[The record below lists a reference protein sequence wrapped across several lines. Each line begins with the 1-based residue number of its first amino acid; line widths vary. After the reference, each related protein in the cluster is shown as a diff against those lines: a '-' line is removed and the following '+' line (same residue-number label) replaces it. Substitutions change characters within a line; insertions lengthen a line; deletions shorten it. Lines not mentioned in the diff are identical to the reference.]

1 MWCVN
6 GDGPGPAPSPSVD
19 QSDPRCVNTRFY
31 ATAPLSSSWSR
42 FTDPSLTPSPT
53 DAMSLRVL
61 EIIFFLY
68 FASHVPITLCIDL
81 QALLPGQV
89 YPQPLRDLLR
99 WYAERFKDPMMLD
112 PPPWF
117 RSFIVCEALLQT
129 PFFPVAAYAFLREA
143 EGATGEPG
151 SSSSSLSPQR
161 VHLTEPVAPPSVT
174 GSPCQTGRGS
184 GGVLLLVSGPGTAQ
198 TPPLM
203 DLSRNNTGQSNLIQV
218 PGGCRW
224 IRTPAII
231 YSTHV
236 ATTLV
241 PILAHI
247 LFHQFPTAPH
257 PGPQTLQERWLLV
270 SIYAPYLLVPVLI
283 LLTMLLSSTYSS
295 APRSGPTRTNP
306 RSGRRRLTLSRAEG
320 SCIKA
325 ELGSQCQC
333 CLSVKSPRP
342 EETELDSY
350 LTLHRSYYPG
360 RTVCGRGGR
369 PQLLPVL
376 TLAATAAPTE
386 EDEPL
391 LFPLRCL
398 HGHVPQ
404 ARHHVDRASARV
416 VRCAREP
423 PRRAAVQLGQRPTAG
438 TEKPRQPVK
447 KQQQDRLDY
456 LPQREESSIRGHPPL
471 RSTPQEQQHPRQPVT
486 METVG
491 DFEYSRKDLVGHG
504 AFAVVFKGRHRKK
517 TDWEVAIKCINKKN
531 LSKSQIL
538 LGKEIKILKE
548 LQHENIVALYDVQET
563 PNSVFL
569 VMEYCNG
576 GDLADYLQAKGTL
589 REETLKVF
597 LQQIAAAMRIL
608 NSKGIIH
615 RDLKPQNILL
625 SYTGRKKS
633 NISGI
638 RIKIADFGFA
648 RYLQSNMMAATLCG
662 SPMYMAPE
670 VIMSQNYDAK
680 ADLWSIGT
688 VIYQCLVGKP
698 PFQANSPQDLRMFYE
713 KNKNLQPIIPRET
726 SPQLSDL
733 LLGLLQRNQKDRMD
747 FDTFFSHPFLEPS
760 ATIKKSCPVPVP
772 SASNTVTDCSCGSSP
787 CIRYNSPPVSLQG
800 ARPSGELYGGP
811 EGPKAKVTSHSFRA
825 VCDTAAEEEEEE
837 EEEEVQGE
845 FCSLP
850 DMQTLAEDGLSSPPL
865 GPPNFLQLSKE
876 SAGSTSSKNS
886 SCDTDDFVLV
896 PHISTDSSHT
906 AQLCTCHWLAPPP
919 QEDGLEAD
927 WLKLVPELSSE
938 VNKELRLRRL
948 ASTGLLLDSRCPAAS
963 SPPSD
968 CSLLLPSPL
977 PPGPSRQQQPTP
989 GQTPMVSPRAE
1000 TTPIPVPTQVR
1011 NYQRI
1016 KQNLSSS
1023 PTTTLYSSPRSGT
1036 VRRSNTSPM
1045 GFPKVG
1051 SGSPS
1056 SADVPQTVG
1065 RRLSTGSSRPYSPS
1079 PLVGTIPEQLGHC
1092 CCHLQGHEPRSRSSS
1107 GGSPVPSSQLLG
1119 ARLQSAPTLTEVY
1132 QTRQKLHKQLSDP
1145 VQPSSS
1151 CSHSP
1156 QLGRPANLGS
1166 SPTKLL
1172 GSSPRTSDW
1181 LQKSPLPTIIGS
1193 PTKIISAPF
1202 KIPKTQASCNLM
1214 ALADSPAPSKMLAD
1228 VRDVCA
1234 HHCSP
1239 YIGGRPA
1246 APEASRTFGRS
1257 VSTGRLSEQPIRI
1270 TLGGQTNQGSTESLN
1285 TERPMDT
1292 APAGPSGLAPGGSAS
1307 PRTVMFTV
1315 GSPPSSSTPPTCSH
1329 LCTRPRTTSVGSNS
1343 SAGSLCSTSGRNYVG
1358 SPPGM
1363 AMGSSPPGGFGGG
1376 QLVPGSDGAPSSLRY
1391 TPLVLDLAL
1400 DLFLVLVM
1408 DLVLV
1413 LVLALVMDLDL
1424 VLVLALVMDLD
1435 LVLVMVLVLALAL
1448 DLFLVLV
1455 MDLVL
1460 VLALVMDLDLVLVL
1474 VMVLVLAL
1482 ALVLFLVLVMD
1493 LVLREHTDTL
1503 MHLRMMLSF
1512 TDCVL
1517 EMAAVRAG
1525 GADLGV
1531 SAASLYPPRTVW
1543 WWIRSASSVKS
1554 GGKQVE
1560 QLVLYMK
1567 AAQLLASSLH
1577 LAKAQIKSA
1586 KLNPSTAVKQGE
1598 THLHLSLLCTHCT
1611 CDLTHL
1617 TSSPCCSSSSSS
1629 PCSSSSSSSSV
1640 VKNLNDRYKSC
1651 ISLCRR
1657 LTDKLN
1663 HFFSDKQRFVD
1674 EINSV
1679 TAEKLIYNHAVEM
1692 VQSAA
1697 LDEMFKQTE
1706 DIAYRYSKAAMLLD
1720 GLSKILQDP
1729 TDIENVVKYK
1739 ASVDRRISALCY
1751 CTVTLYE

>member
-1 MWCVN
+1 
-6 GDGPGPAPSPSVD
+6 
-19 QSDPRCVNTRFY
+19 
-31 ATAPLSSSWSR
+31 
-42 FTDPSLTPSPT
+42 
-53 DAMSLRVL
+53 
-61 EIIFFLY
+61 
-68 FASHVPITLCIDL
+68 
-81 QALLPGQV
+81 
-89 YPQPLRDLLR
+89 
-99 WYAERFKDPMMLD
+99 
-112 PPPWF
+112 
-117 RSFIVCEALLQT
+117 
-129 PFFPVAAYAFLREA
+129 
-143 EGATGEPG
+143 
-151 SSSSSLSPQR
+151 
-161 VHLTEPVAPPSVT
+161 
-174 GSPCQTGRGS
+174 
-184 GGVLLLVSGPGTAQ
+184 
-198 TPPLM
+198 
-203 DLSRNNTGQSNLIQV
+203 
-218 PGGCRW
+218 
-224 IRTPAII
+224 
-231 YSTHV
+231 
-236 ATTLV
+236 
-241 PILAHI
+241 
-247 LFHQFPTAPH
+247 
-257 PGPQTLQERWLLV
+257 
-270 SIYAPYLLVPVLI
+270 
-283 LLTMLLSSTYSS
+283 
-295 APRSGPTRTNP
+295 
-306 RSGRRRLTLSRAEG
+306 
-320 SCIKA
+320 
-325 ELGSQCQC
+325 
-333 CLSVKSPRP
+333 
-342 EETELDSY
+342 
-350 LTLHRSYYPG
+350 
-360 RTVCGRGGR
+360 
-369 PQLLPVL
+369 
-376 TLAATAAPTE
+376 
-386 EDEPL
+386 
-391 LFPLRCL
+391 
-398 HGHVPQ
+398 
-404 ARHHVDRASARV
+404 
-416 VRCAREP
+416 
-423 PRRAAVQLGQRPTAG
+423 
-438 TEKPRQPVK
+438 
-447 KQQQDRLDY
+447 
-456 LPQREESSIRGHPPL
+456 
-471 RSTPQEQQHPRQPVT
+471 

-517 TDWEVAIKCINKKN
+517 TDWEVAIKSINKKN

-538 LGKEIKILKE
+538 LGKEIKILKVSMT
-548 LQHENIVALYDVQET
+548 LSCLSLIISMYLK
-563 PNSVFL
+563 NSL
-569 VMEYCNG
+569 YCNG

-589 REETLKVF
+589 REDTLRVF

-625 SYTGRKKS
+625 SYVGRKKS

-760 ATIKKSCPVPVP
+760 STIKKSCPVPVP
-772 SASNTVTDCSCGSSP
+772 STSNAVTDSSCGSSP
-787 CIRYNSPPVSLQG
+787 CIRYNSPP
-800 ARPSGELYGGP
+800 
-811 EGPKAKVTSHSFRA
+811 
-825 VCDTAAEEEEEE
+825 
-837 EEEEVQGE
+837 
-845 FCSLP
+845 SLP

-896 PHISTDSSHT
+896 PHISTDSCKRQFT
-906 AQLCTCHWLAPPP
+906 VIIYKPFTQVY
-919 QEDGLEAD
+919 
-927 WLKLVPELSSE
+927 LKHQ
-938 VNKELRLRRL
+938 NYMQGILR
-948 ASTGLLLDSRCPAAS
+948 LLLD
-963 SPPSD
+963 
-968 CSLLLPSPL
+968 
-977 PPGPSRQQQPTP
+977 QQPQPTP

-1023 PTTTLYSSPRSGT
+1023 PTTTLYSSP
-1036 VRRSNTSPM
+1036 
-1045 GFPKVG
+1045 
-1051 SGSPS
+1051 
-1056 SADVPQTVG
+1056 
-1065 RRLSTGSSRPYSPS
+1065 
-1079 PLVGTIPEQLGHC
+1079 
-1092 CCHLQGHEPRSRSSS
+1092 
-1107 GGSPVPSSQLLG
+1107 VPSSQLLG
-1119 ARLQSAPTLTEVY
+1119 ARLQSAPMLTEVY

-1145 VQPSSS
+1145 VPPSSSS

-1193 PTKIISAPF
+1193 PTKTISAPF

-1214 ALADSPAPSKMLAD
+1214 ALADSPAPTKTVAD
-1228 VRDVCA
+1228 ARDICI

-1239 YIGGRPA
+1239 YSGGRPA
-1246 APEASRTFGRS
+1246 APEASRTFE
-1257 VSTGRLSEQPIRI
+1257 TENPII
-1270 TLGGQTNQGSTESLN
+1270 C
-1285 TERPMDT
+1285 
-1292 APAGPSGLAPGGSAS
+1292 AS
-1307 PRTVMFTV
+1307 PLLSF
-1315 GSPPSSSTPPTCSH
+1315 
-1329 LCTRPRTTSVGSNS
+1329 LSVGSNS
-1343 SAGSLCSTSGRNYVG
+1343 SAGSLCSTSGRVCVG

-1363 AMGSSPPGGFGGG
+1363 AIGSSPPGGFGGG
-1376 QLVPGSDGAPSSLRY
+1376 QVIPGAEGTPSSLRY
-1391 TPLVLDLAL
+1391 VPYGTSPPSLEGFITFEAPELPEETL
-1400 DLFLVLVM
+1400 M
-1408 DLVLV
+1408 E
-1413 LVLALVMDLDL
+1413 
-1424 VLVLALVMDLD
+1424 
-1435 LVLVMVLVLALAL
+1435 
-1448 DLFLVLV
+1448 
-1455 MDLVL
+1455 
-1460 VLALVMDLDLVLVL
+1460 
-1474 VMVLVLAL
+1474 
-1482 ALVLFLVLVMD
+1482 
-1493 LVLREHTDTL
+1493 REHTDTL
-1503 MHLRMMLSF
+1503 LYLRMMLSF

-1525 GADLGV
+1525 GAELGV
-1531 SAASLYPPRTVW
+1531 SAASLYPPQD
-1543 WWIRSASSVKS
+1543 SVVVDQISQLSKEW
-1554 GGKQVE
+1554 GQVE

-1586 KLNPSTAVKQGE
+1586 KLNPSTAVKQ
-1598 THLHLSLLCTHCT
+1598 
-1611 CDLTHL
+1611 
-1617 TSSPCCSSSSSS
+1617 
-1629 PCSSSSSSSSV
+1629 V
-1640 VKNLNDRYKSC
+1640 VKSLNERYKSC

>member
-1 MWCVN
+1 M
-6 GDGPGPAPSPSVD
+6 
-19 QSDPRCVNTRFY
+19 
-31 ATAPLSSSWSR
+31 
-42 FTDPSLTPSPT
+42 
-53 DAMSLRVL
+53 
-61 EIIFFLY
+61 
-68 FASHVPITLCIDL
+68 
-81 QALLPGQV
+81 
-89 YPQPLRDLLR
+89 
-99 WYAERFKDPMMLD
+99 
-112 PPPWF
+112 
-117 RSFIVCEALLQT
+117 EA
-129 PFFPVAAYAFLREA
+129 
-143 EGATGEPG
+143 
-151 SSSSSLSPQR
+151 
-161 VHLTEPVAPPSVT
+161 
-174 GSPCQTGRGS
+174 
-184 GGVLLLVSGPGTAQ
+184 
-198 TPPLM
+198 
-203 DLSRNNTGQSNLIQV
+203 
-218 PGGCRW
+218 
-224 IRTPAII
+224 
-231 YSTHV
+231 
-236 ATTLV
+236 
-241 PILAHI
+241 
-247 LFHQFPTAPH
+247 
-257 PGPQTLQERWLLV
+257 
-270 SIYAPYLLVPVLI
+270 
-283 LLTMLLSSTYSS
+283 
-295 APRSGPTRTNP
+295 
-306 RSGRRRLTLSRAEG
+306 
-320 SCIKA
+320 
-325 ELGSQCQC
+325 
-333 CLSVKSPRP
+333 
-342 EETELDSY
+342 
-350 LTLHRSYYPG
+350 
-360 RTVCGRGGR
+360 
-369 PQLLPVL
+369 
-376 TLAATAAPTE
+376 
-386 EDEPL
+386 
-391 LFPLRCL
+391 
-398 HGHVPQ
+398 
-404 ARHHVDRASARV
+404 
-416 VRCAREP
+416 
-423 PRRAAVQLGQRPTAG
+423 
-438 TEKPRQPVK
+438 
-447 KQQQDRLDY
+447 
-456 LPQREESSIRGHPPL
+456 
-471 RSTPQEQQHPRQPVT
+471 
-486 METVG
+486 VG

-517 TDWEVAIKCINKKN
+517 TDWEVAIKSINKKN

-589 REETLKVF
+589 REETLRVF

-625 SYTGRKKS
+625 SYAGRKKS

-726 SPQLSDL
+726 SPQLGDL

-760 ATIKKSCPVPVP
+760 TTIKKSCPVPVP
-772 SASNTVTDCSCGSSP
+772 SASTAVTDSSCGSSP
-787 CIRYNSPPVSLQG
+787 CIRYNSPP
-800 ARPSGELYGGP
+800 
-811 EGPKAKVTSHSFRA
+811 
-825 VCDTAAEEEEEE
+825 
-837 EEEEVQGE
+837 
-845 FCSLP
+845 SLP

-896 PHISTDSSHT
+896 PHISADSYDQPMG
-906 AQLCTCHWLAPPP
+906 AGRRP
-919 QEDGLEAD
+919 
-927 WLKLVPELSSE
+927 SSE
-938 VNKELRLRRL
+938 FLMC
-948 ASTGLLLDSRCPAAS
+948 GGQP
-963 SPPSD
+963 
-968 CSLLLPSPL
+968 
-977 PPGPSRQQQPTP
+977 QPTP
-989 GQTPMVSPRAE
+989 GQTPIVSPRAE

-1023 PTTTLYSSPRSGT
+1023 PTTTLNCSPRSGT
-1036 VRRSNTSPM
+1036 VRRSNTSPL

-1056 SADVPQTVG
+1056 SVDVPPNVG

-1092 CCHLQGHEPRSRSSS
+1092 CCHLQNQEPRSRSSS

-1145 VQPSSS
+1145 LQPSSS
-1151 CSHSP
+1151 CCSHSP
-1156 QLGRPANLGS
+1156 QFGRPANLGS

-1193 PTKIISAPF
+1193 PTKTVSAPF

-1214 ALADSPAPSKMLAD
+1214 ALADSPIPTKTLAD
-1228 VRDVCA
+1228 ARDICA

-1239 YIGGRPA
+1239 YLTGRPA

-1257 VSTGRLSEQPIRI
+1257 VSTGRLSEQPTRI
-1270 TLGGQTNQGSTESLN
+1270 TLGGQAYQGSTDSLN

-1292 APAGPSGLAPGGSAS
+1292 APAGPGGLAGGSAS
-1307 PRTVMFTV
+1307 PRTVLFTV
-1315 GSPPSSSTPPTCSH
+1315 GSPPNSTTPPTCSH
-1329 LCTRPRTTSVGSNS
+1329 LGTRPRTTSVGSNS
-1343 SAGSLCSTSGRNYVG
+1343 SAGSLCSTSGRVYVG

-1376 QLVPGSDGAPSSLRY
+1376 QTVPGAEGAPSSLRY
-1391 TPLVLDLAL
+1391 VPYGTSPPSLEGFITFEAPELPEETL
-1400 DLFLVLVM
+1400 M
-1408 DLVLV
+1408 E
-1413 LVLALVMDLDL
+1413 
-1424 VLVLALVMDLD
+1424 
-1435 LVLVMVLVLALAL
+1435 
-1448 DLFLVLV
+1448 
-1455 MDLVL
+1455 
-1460 VLALVMDLDLVLVL
+1460 
-1474 VMVLVLAL
+1474 
-1482 ALVLFLVLVMD
+1482 
-1493 LVLREHTDTL
+1493 REHTDTL

-1525 GADLGV
+1525 GTDLGV
-1531 SAASLYPPRTVW
+1531 SAASLYPPQD
-1543 WWIRSASSVKS
+1543 SVVVDQISQLSKEW
-1554 GGKQVE
+1554 GQVE

-1567 AAQLLASSLH
+1567 AAQFLASSLH

-1586 KLNPSTAVKQGE
+1586 KLNPSTAVKQ
-1598 THLHLSLLCTHCT
+1598 
-1611 CDLTHL
+1611 
-1617 TSSPCCSSSSSS
+1617 
-1629 PCSSSSSSSSV
+1629 V
-1640 VKNLNDRYKSC
+1640 VKNLNERYKSC

>member
-1 MWCVN
+1 M
-6 GDGPGPAPSPSVD
+6 
-19 QSDPRCVNTRFY
+19 
-31 ATAPLSSSWSR
+31 
-42 FTDPSLTPSPT
+42 
-53 DAMSLRVL
+53 
-61 EIIFFLY
+61 
-68 FASHVPITLCIDL
+68 
-81 QALLPGQV
+81 
-89 YPQPLRDLLR
+89 
-99 WYAERFKDPMMLD
+99 
-112 PPPWF
+112 
-117 RSFIVCEALLQT
+117 
-129 PFFPVAAYAFLREA
+129 
-143 EGATGEPG
+143 EP
-151 SSSSSLSPQR
+151 
-161 VHLTEPVAPPSVT
+161 
-174 GSPCQTGRGS
+174 
-184 GGVLLLVSGPGTAQ
+184 
-198 TPPLM
+198 
-203 DLSRNNTGQSNLIQV
+203 
-218 PGGCRW
+218 
-224 IRTPAII
+224 
-231 YSTHV
+231 
-236 ATTLV
+236 
-241 PILAHI
+241 
-247 LFHQFPTAPH
+247 
-257 PGPQTLQERWLLV
+257 
-270 SIYAPYLLVPVLI
+270 
-283 LLTMLLSSTYSS
+283 
-295 APRSGPTRTNP
+295 
-306 RSGRRRLTLSRAEG
+306 
-320 SCIKA
+320 
-325 ELGSQCQC
+325 
-333 CLSVKSPRP
+333 
-342 EETELDSY
+342 
-350 LTLHRSYYPG
+350 
-360 RTVCGRGGR
+360 
-369 PQLLPVL
+369 
-376 TLAATAAPTE
+376 
-386 EDEPL
+386 
-391 LFPLRCL
+391 
-398 HGHVPQ
+398 
-404 ARHHVDRASARV
+404 
-416 VRCAREP
+416 
-423 PRRAAVQLGQRPTAG
+423 
-438 TEKPRQPVK
+438 
-447 KQQQDRLDY
+447 
-456 LPQREESSIRGHPPL
+456 
-471 RSTPQEQQHPRQPVT
+471 
-486 METVG
+486 VG

-517 TDWEVAIKCINKKN
+517 TDWEVAIKSINKKN

-589 REETLKVF
+589 REDTLRVF

-625 SYTGRKKS
+625 SYAGRKKS

-726 SPQLSDL
+726 SPPLSDL

-760 ATIKKSCPVPVP
+760 STIKKSCPVPVP
-772 SASNTVTDCSCGSSP
+772 SSSNAVTDSSCGSSP
-787 CIRYNSPPVSLQG
+787 CIRYNSPP
-800 ARPSGELYGGP
+800 
-811 EGPKAKVTSHSFRA
+811 
-825 VCDTAAEEEEEE
+825 
-837 EEEEVQGE
+837 
-845 FCSLP
+845 SLP

-876 SAGSTSSKNS
+876 SAGSSSSKNS

-896 PHISTDSSHT
+896 PHISADSYDQPM
-906 AQLCTCHWLAPPP
+906 AAGRRP
-919 QEDGLEAD
+919 
-927 WLKLVPELSSE
+927 SSE
-938 VNKELRLRRL
+938 FLMC
-948 ASTGLLLDSRCPAAS
+948 G
-963 SPPSD
+963 
-968 CSLLLPSPL
+968 
-977 PPGPSRQQQPTP
+977 GQPQLTS

-1056 SADVPQTVG
+1056 AADIAQTVG

-1079 PLVGTIPEQLGHC
+1079 PLVGTIPEQLGQC
-1092 CCHLQGHEPRSRSSS
+1092 CCHLQAQESRSRSSS

-1172 GSSPRTSDW
+1172 GTSPRTSDW

-1193 PTKIISAPF
+1193 PTKTISAPF

-1214 ALADSPAPSKMLAD
+1214 ALADSPQPTKTLAD
-1228 VRDVCA
+1228 ARDICA

-1239 YIGGRPA
+1239 YLAGRA
-1246 APEASRTFGRS
+1246 APPEASRTFGRS

-1270 TLGGQTNQGSTESLN
+1270 TLGGQAYQGSTDSLN

-1292 APAGPSGLAPGGSAS
+1292 APAAS
-1307 PRTVMFTV
+1307 PRTVLFTV

-1329 LCTRPRTTSVGSNS
+1329 LGTRPRTTSVGSNS
-1343 SAGSLCSTSGRNYVG
+1343 SAGSLCSTSGRVYVG

-1363 AMGSSPPGGFGGG
+1363 AMGSSPPGGFGGAP
-1376 QLVPGSDGAPSSLRY
+1376 VIPVMDGAPSSLRY
-1391 TPLVLDLAL
+1391 VPYGTSPPSLEGFITFEAPELPEETL
-1400 DLFLVLVM
+1400 M
-1408 DLVLV
+1408 E
-1413 LVLALVMDLDL
+1413 
-1424 VLVLALVMDLD
+1424 
-1435 LVLVMVLVLALAL
+1435 
-1448 DLFLVLV
+1448 
-1455 MDLVL
+1455 
-1460 VLALVMDLDLVLVL
+1460 
-1474 VMVLVLAL
+1474 
-1482 ALVLFLVLVMD
+1482 
-1493 LVLREHTDTL
+1493 REHTDTL
-1503 MHLRMMLSF
+1503 IHLRMMLSF

-1525 GADLGV
+1525 GAELGV
-1531 SAASLYPPRTVW
+1531 SAASLYPPQD
-1543 WWIRSASSVKS
+1543 SVVVDQISQLSKEW
-1554 GGKQVE
+1554 GQVE

-1586 KLNPSTAVKQGE
+1586 KLNPSSAVKQ
-1598 THLHLSLLCTHCT
+1598 
-1611 CDLTHL
+1611 
-1617 TSSPCCSSSSSS
+1617 
-1629 PCSSSSSSSSV
+1629 V

>member
-1 MWCVN
+1 
-6 GDGPGPAPSPSVD
+6 
-19 QSDPRCVNTRFY
+19 
-31 ATAPLSSSWSR
+31 
-42 FTDPSLTPSPT
+42 
-53 DAMSLRVL
+53 
-61 EIIFFLY
+61 
-68 FASHVPITLCIDL
+68 
-81 QALLPGQV
+81 
-89 YPQPLRDLLR
+89 
-99 WYAERFKDPMMLD
+99 
-112 PPPWF
+112 
-117 RSFIVCEALLQT
+117 
-129 PFFPVAAYAFLREA
+129 
-143 EGATGEPG
+143 
-151 SSSSSLSPQR
+151 
-161 VHLTEPVAPPSVT
+161 
-174 GSPCQTGRGS
+174 
-184 GGVLLLVSGPGTAQ
+184 
-198 TPPLM
+198 
-203 DLSRNNTGQSNLIQV
+203 
-218 PGGCRW
+218 
-224 IRTPAII
+224 
-231 YSTHV
+231 
-236 ATTLV
+236 
-241 PILAHI
+241 
-247 LFHQFPTAPH
+247 
-257 PGPQTLQERWLLV
+257 
-270 SIYAPYLLVPVLI
+270 
-283 LLTMLLSSTYSS
+283 
-295 APRSGPTRTNP
+295 
-306 RSGRRRLTLSRAEG
+306 
-320 SCIKA
+320 
-325 ELGSQCQC
+325 
-333 CLSVKSPRP
+333 
-342 EETELDSY
+342 
-350 LTLHRSYYPG
+350 
-360 RTVCGRGGR
+360 
-369 PQLLPVL
+369 
-376 TLAATAAPTE
+376 
-386 EDEPL
+386 
-391 LFPLRCL
+391 
-398 HGHVPQ
+398 
-404 ARHHVDRASARV
+404 
-416 VRCAREP
+416 
-423 PRRAAVQLGQRPTAG
+423 
-438 TEKPRQPVK
+438 
-447 KQQQDRLDY
+447 
-456 LPQREESSIRGHPPL
+456 
-471 RSTPQEQQHPRQPVT
+471 

-517 TDWEVAIKCINKKN
+517 TDWEVAIKSINKKN

-538 LGKEIKILKE
+538 LGKEIKILKVSMT
-548 LQHENIVALYDVQET
+548 LNCLSFI
-563 PNSVFL
+563 SS
-569 VMEYCNG
+569 YCNG

-589 REETLKVF
+589 REDTLRVF

-625 SYTGRKKS
+625 SYVGRKKS

-713 KNKNLQPIIPRET
+713 KNRNLQPIIPRET
-726 SPQLSDL
+726 SPPLSDL

-747 FDTFFSHPFLEPS
+747 FGEFSQTVLFFSILSWSRRPPLKNV
-760 ATIKKSCPVPVP
+760 TCPVPVP
-772 SASNTVTDCSCGSSP
+772 SASNAGTDSSCGSSP
-787 CIRYNSPPVSLQG
+787 CIRYNSPP
-800 ARPSGELYGGP
+800 
-811 EGPKAKVTSHSFRA
+811 
-825 VCDTAAEEEEEE
+825 
-837 EEEEVQGE
+837 
-845 FCSLP
+845 SLP

-896 PHISTDSSHT
+896 PNISTDSYDQPMGV
-906 AQLCTCHWLAPPP
+906 ARRP
-919 QEDGLEAD
+919 
-927 WLKLVPELSSE
+927 SSE
-938 VNKELRLRRL
+938 FLMC
-948 ASTGLLLDSRCPAAS
+948 G
-963 SPPSD
+963 
-968 CSLLLPSPL
+968 
-977 PPGPSRQQQPTP
+977 GQQQPTS

-1000 TTPIPVPTQVR
+1000 TTPIPVPTQIR

-1023 PTTTLYSSPRSGT
+1023 PTPASGT

-1056 SADVPQTVG
+1056 SADAPQTVN
-1065 RRLSTGSSRPYSPS
+1065 RRVSIGSSRPYSPS

-1092 CCHLQGHEPRSRSSS
+1092 CCHLQNHEPRSRSSS

-1132 QTRQKLHKQLSDP
+1132 QTRKLHKQLSDP

-1151 CSHSP
+1151 SCSHSP
-1156 QLGRPANLGS
+1156 QLGRPASLGS

-1172 GSSPRTSDW
+1172 GTSPRTSDW

-1193 PTKIISAPF
+1193 PTKTISAPF

-1214 ALADSPAPSKMLAD
+1214 ALADSPVPTKTLAD
-1228 VRDVCA
+1228 ARDICA

-1239 YIGGRPA
+1239 YLSGRPA
-1246 APEASRTFGRS
+1246 APEGSRTFGRWVS

-1270 TLGGQTNQGSTESLN
+1270 TLGGQAYQGSNDSLN

-1292 APAGPSGLAPGGSAS
+1292 APAGPSGLVQCGSAS
-1307 PRTVMFTV
+1307 PRTVLFTV
-1315 GSPPSSSTPPTCSH
+1315 GSPPNSSTPPTCSH
-1329 LCTRPRTTSVGSNS
+1329 LGTRPRTTSVGSNS
-1343 SAGSLCSTSGRNYVG
+1343 SGGSLCSTSGRVYVG

-1376 QLVPGSDGAPSSLRY
+1376 QLVTGAEGAPSSLRY
-1391 TPLVLDLAL
+1391 VPYGTSPPSLEGFITFEAPELPEETL
-1400 DLFLVLVM
+1400 M
-1408 DLVLV
+1408 E
-1413 LVLALVMDLDL
+1413 
-1424 VLVLALVMDLD
+1424 
-1435 LVLVMVLVLALAL
+1435 
-1448 DLFLVLV
+1448 
-1455 MDLVL
+1455 
-1460 VLALVMDLDLVLVL
+1460 
-1474 VMVLVLAL
+1474 
-1482 ALVLFLVLVMD
+1482 
-1493 LVLREHTDTL
+1493 REHTDTL

-1517 EMAAVRAG
+1517 EMAAIRAG
-1525 GADLGV
+1525 GAELGV
-1531 SAASLYPPRTVW
+1531 SAASIYPPQD
-1543 WWIRSASSVKS
+1543 SVVVDQISQLSKEW
-1554 GGKQVE
+1554 GQVE

-1586 KLNPSTAVKQGE
+1586 KLNPSSAVKQ
-1598 THLHLSLLCTHCT
+1598 
-1611 CDLTHL
+1611 
-1617 TSSPCCSSSSSS
+1617 
-1629 PCSSSSSSSSV
+1629 V
-1640 VKNLNDRYKSC
+1640 VKSLNDRYKSC

-1679 TAEKLIYNHAVEM
+1679 TAEKLIYNQAVEM

-1729 TDIENVVKYK
+1729 TDVENVVKYK

>member
-1 MWCVN
+1 
-6 GDGPGPAPSPSVD
+6 
-19 QSDPRCVNTRFY
+19 
-31 ATAPLSSSWSR
+31 
-42 FTDPSLTPSPT
+42 
-53 DAMSLRVL
+53 
-61 EIIFFLY
+61 
-68 FASHVPITLCIDL
+68 
-81 QALLPGQV
+81 
-89 YPQPLRDLLR
+89 
-99 WYAERFKDPMMLD
+99 
-112 PPPWF
+112 
-117 RSFIVCEALLQT
+117 
-129 PFFPVAAYAFLREA
+129 
-143 EGATGEPG
+143 
-151 SSSSSLSPQR
+151 
-161 VHLTEPVAPPSVT
+161 
-174 GSPCQTGRGS
+174 
-184 GGVLLLVSGPGTAQ
+184 
-198 TPPLM
+198 
-203 DLSRNNTGQSNLIQV
+203 
-218 PGGCRW
+218 
-224 IRTPAII
+224 
-231 YSTHV
+231 
-236 ATTLV
+236 
-241 PILAHI
+241 
-247 LFHQFPTAPH
+247 
-257 PGPQTLQERWLLV
+257 
-270 SIYAPYLLVPVLI
+270 
-283 LLTMLLSSTYSS
+283 
-295 APRSGPTRTNP
+295 
-306 RSGRRRLTLSRAEG
+306 
-320 SCIKA
+320 
-325 ELGSQCQC
+325 
-333 CLSVKSPRP
+333 
-342 EETELDSY
+342 
-350 LTLHRSYYPG
+350 
-360 RTVCGRGGR
+360 
-369 PQLLPVL
+369 
-376 TLAATAAPTE
+376 
-386 EDEPL
+386 
-391 LFPLRCL
+391 
-398 HGHVPQ
+398 
-404 ARHHVDRASARV
+404 
-416 VRCAREP
+416 
-423 PRRAAVQLGQRPTAG
+423 
-438 TEKPRQPVK
+438 
-447 KQQQDRLDY
+447 
-456 LPQREESSIRGHPPL
+456 
-471 RSTPQEQQHPRQPVT
+471 

-517 TDWEVAIKCINKKN
+517 TDWEVAIKSINKKN

-589 REETLKVF
+589 REDTLRVF

-625 SYTGRKKS
+625 SYAGRKKS
-633 NISGI
+633 NITGI

-733 LLGLLQRNQKDRMD
+733 LLGLLQRNQKERMD
-747 FDTFFSHPFLEPS
+747 FDTFFNHPFLEAS
-760 ATIKKSCPVPVP
+760 STIKKSCPVPVP
-772 SASNTVTDCSCGSSP
+772 STSNAVTDSSCGSSP
-787 CIRYNSPPVSLQG
+787 CIRYNSPP
-800 ARPSGELYGGP
+800 
-811 EGPKAKVTSHSFRA
+811 
-825 VCDTAAEEEEEE
+825 
-837 EEEEVQGE
+837 
-845 FCSLP
+845 SLP

-896 PHISTDSSHT
+896 PNISTDSYDQPMG
-906 AQLCTCHWLAPPP
+906 AGRRP
-919 QEDGLEAD
+919 
-927 WLKLVPELSSE
+927 SSE
-938 VNKELRLRRL
+938 FLMC
-948 ASTGLLLDSRCPAAS
+948 GGQP
-963 SPPSD
+963 
-968 CSLLLPSPL
+968 
-977 PPGPSRQQQPTP
+977 QPTP

-1051 SGSPS
+1051 SASPS

-1092 CCHLQGHEPRSRSSS
+1092 CCHLQNQEPRSRSSS

-1132 QTRQKLHKQLSDP
+1132 QNRQKLHKQLSDP

-1151 CSHSP
+1151 SSSSSHSP
-1156 QLGRPANLGS
+1156 QFGRPVNLGS

-1193 PTKIISAPF
+1193 PTKTISAPF

-1214 ALADSPAPSKMLAD
+1214 ALADSPVPTRTVAD
-1228 VRDVCA
+1228 SRDICA

-1239 YIGGRPA
+1239 HLAGRAA
-1246 APEASRTFGRS
+1246 APEGSRTFGRS
-1257 VSTGRLSEQPIRI
+1257 VSTGRLSDQPIRI
-1270 TLGGQTNQGSTESLN
+1270 TLGGQAYQGSTDSLN

-1292 APAGPSGLAPGGSAS
+1292 APAGPSGLAQGGSAS
-1307 PRTVMFTV
+1307 PRTVLFTV
-1315 GSPPSSSTPPTCSH
+1315 GSPPNSSTPPTCSH
-1329 LCTRPRTTSVGSNS
+1329 LGTRPRTTSVGSNS
-1343 SAGSLCSTSGRNYVG
+1343 SAGSLCSTSGKVYVG

-1363 AMGSSPPGGFGGG
+1363 AMGSSPPGGFCGG
-1376 QLVPGSDGAPSSLRY
+1376 QVIPGADGAPSSLRY
-1391 TPLVLDLAL
+1391 VPYGTSPPSLEGFITFEAPELPEETL
-1400 DLFLVLVM
+1400 M
-1408 DLVLV
+1408 E
-1413 LVLALVMDLDL
+1413 
-1424 VLVLALVMDLD
+1424 
-1435 LVLVMVLVLALAL
+1435 
-1448 DLFLVLV
+1448 
-1455 MDLVL
+1455 
-1460 VLALVMDLDLVLVL
+1460 
-1474 VMVLVLAL
+1474 
-1482 ALVLFLVLVMD
+1482 
-1493 LVLREHTDTL
+1493 REHTDTL

-1525 GADLGV
+1525 GAELGV
-1531 SAASLYPPRTVW
+1531 SAASLYPPQD
-1543 WWIRSASSVKS
+1543 SVVVDQISQLSKEW
-1554 GGKQVE
+1554 GQVE

-1586 KLNPSTAVKQGE
+1586 KLNPSTAVKQ
-1598 THLHLSLLCTHCT
+1598 
-1611 CDLTHL
+1611 
-1617 TSSPCCSSSSSS
+1617 
-1629 PCSSSSSSSSV
+1629 V
-1640 VKNLNDRYKSC
+1640 VKSLNERYKSC

-1663 HFFSDKQRFVD
+1663 NFFADKQRFVD

-1679 TAEKLIYNHAVEM
+1679 TAEKLIYNHAVEI

-1739 ASVDRRISALCY
+1739 ASVERRISALCY